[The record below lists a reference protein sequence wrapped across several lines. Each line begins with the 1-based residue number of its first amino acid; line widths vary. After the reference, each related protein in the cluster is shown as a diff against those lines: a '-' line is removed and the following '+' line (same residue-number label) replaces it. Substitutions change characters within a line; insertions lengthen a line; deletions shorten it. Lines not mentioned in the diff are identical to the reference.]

1 MPSGPLAGSEPPPDS
16 GPEAPGGRPSG
27 GEELQRL
34 VDELE
39 IVGVTY
45 RYCAAIDGRNWGDLA
60 RCFTPDA
67 TAVFGGL
74 PGRSQGLAEIQRTIR
89 NSLERLDASQ
99 HLVTN
104 HLIELSGDAATS
116 RCYVHAQHVRRGLEG
131 GENFTL
137 AGTYEDQWQRTAQ
150 GWRISWRTLSVTWTQ
165 GNREVLGKRGE
176 QGPPRRGAGTEG
188 AAR

>member
-1 MPSGPLAGSEPPPDS
+1 MPSGPLAGSEPPAD
-16 GPEAPGGRPSG
+16 GGREAAPGRLRG

-34 VDELE
+34 VDELD
-39 IVGVTY
+39 IVGVTH

-74 PGRSQGLAEIQRTIR
+74 PGRHEGLAEIQRVIS
-89 NSLERLDASQ
+89 NSLEPLDASQ

-104 HLIELSGDAATS
+104 HLIELSGDAAAS

-137 AGTYEDQWQRTAQ
+137 AGTYEDQWRRTVE
-150 GWRISWRTLSVTWTQ
+150 GWRISSRTLSVTWTQ

-176 QGPPRRGAGTEG
+176 DGSPRRGAGTEG
-188 AAR
+188 EIR

>member
-1 MPSGPLAGSEPPPDS
+1 MPSGPLAGSEPPADS
-16 GPEAPGGRPSG
+16 GREAVAGQLSG

-34 VDELE
+34 VDELD
-39 IVGVTY
+39 IVGATY

-74 PGRSQGLAEIQRTIR
+74 PGRHEGLAEIQMAIS
-89 NSLERLDASQ
+89 NSLEPLDASQ

-137 AGTYEDQWQRTAQ
+137 AGTYEDQWQRTAE
-150 GWRISWRTLSVTWTQ
+150 GWRICLRTLSVTWTQ
-165 GNREVLGKRGE
+165 GNREVLRKRGE
-176 QGPPRRGAGTEG
+176 EGSPRRGAGAEG
-188 AAR
+188 ETR